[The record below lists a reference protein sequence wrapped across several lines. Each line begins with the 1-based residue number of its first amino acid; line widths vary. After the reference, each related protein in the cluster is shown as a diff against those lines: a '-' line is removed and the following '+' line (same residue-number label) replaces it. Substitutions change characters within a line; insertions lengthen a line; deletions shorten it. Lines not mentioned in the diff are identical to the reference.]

1 MLCLAGYNLTK
12 SYIDSDQSIHVL
24 SDTNLEVASGEMIC
38 ITGQSGCGK
47 STLLH
52 ILGLLDK
59 PDSGKV
65 LIGGREISASMPDA
79 PLVRNS
85 ELGFVF
91 QFHYL
96 VEDLSARENVALPMI
111 ISGISSAKA
120 LKHAE
125 ELLCSLGLQE
135 RFNRYPNQLS
145 GGEQQRVSL
154 ARALINNPKIVLADE
169 PTGNLDPDHSNEVW
183 QMMLKLNR
191 ERGQSFIIVTH
202 DRDSAHLASKTYNLA
217 QGKLFPISGLSETQ
231 ASFQNPNSSHIADLN
246 LQ

>member
-1 MLCLAGYNLTK
+1 MLCLAGYNLSK

-24 SDTNLEVASGEMIC
+24 ADATLEVREAEMIS

-52 ILGLLDK
+52 ILGLLDM

-65 LIGGREISASMPDA
+65 VIGGKEINSQMPEA
-79 PLVRNS
+79 PAVRNK
-85 ELGFVF
+85 EIGFVF

-111 ISGISSAKA
+111 IAGQSSGAS
-120 LKHAE
+120 LKRAS
-125 ELLCSLGLQE
+125 ELLSRLGLAD
-135 RFNRYPNQLS
+135 RLSRYPNQLS

-169 PTGNLDPDHSNEVW
+169 PTGNLDPQHSSEVW
-183 QMMLKLNR
+183 QMILMLNR
-191 ERGQSFIIVTH
+191 EFGQAFVIVTH
-202 DRDSAHLASKTYNLA
+202 DRESARLASTTYTLTN
-217 QGKLFPISGLSETQ
+217 GKLSLC
-231 ASFQNPNSSHIADLN
+231 
-246 LQ
+246 